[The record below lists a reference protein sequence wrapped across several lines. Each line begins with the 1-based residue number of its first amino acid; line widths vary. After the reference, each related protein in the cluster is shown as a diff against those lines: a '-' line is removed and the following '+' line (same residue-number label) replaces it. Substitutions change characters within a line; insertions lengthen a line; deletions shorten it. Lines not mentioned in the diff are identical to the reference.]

1 MTQERE
7 GERRRRALGIAAAAA
22 AGLFLIVGVAA
33 AKWYLWDV
41 VIGQA
46 GEPDRSM
53 LFWGL
58 PVLFLGITALLAA
71 AGLAWF
77 ARQRLSKKS
86 ESRH

>member
-1 MTQERE
+1 MTRGRE
-7 GERRRRALGIAAAAA
+7 GERRRRVLGIVAAAT
-22 AGLFLIVGVAA
+22 AGLFLIVGAAA

-41 VIGQA
+41 VVGQR

-58 PVLFLGITALLAA
+58 PVLFLGVSALLAA

-77 ARQRLSKKS
+77 ARQRLSEKS
-86 ESRH
+86 EHRH

>member
-1 MTQERE
+1 MTRGRE
-7 GERRRRALGIAAAAA
+7 GERPRRFLGIAAATT

-41 VIGQA
+41 VVGQRN
-46 GEPDRSM
+46 EPDRSM

-58 PVLFLGITALLAA
+58 PVLFLGISALLAA

-86 ESRH
+86 ESRR